1 MTVTPDVGYID
12 DENEN
17 NPDAPKRKFSIGR
30 SGVKLIATSSVR
42 FVISSAIT
50 TLVPVETKR
59 EKRKI
64 FVASMVLSGMLNE
77 QVKPYVDREI
87 DEAIDFC
94 REVYKYAQ
102 KMQEQQ
108 EQKDSETDAFV
119 DVVHN
124 APDL

>member
-1 MTVTPDVGYID
+1 MTVGID
-12 DENEN
+12 TDNVIAEETGTDENET
-17 NPDAPKRKFSIGR
+17 PKRKFSIGR

-42 FVISSAIT
+42 FVVSSAIT
-50 TLVPVETKR
+50 TLVPVETKK
-59 EKRKI
+59 EKRKV

-108 EQKDSETDAFV
+108 EQKTAETDTS
-119 DVVHN
+119 
-124 APDL
+124 DL